1 MWLILLIL
9 RHGHPFL
16 QRDDHSC
23 YWKSCRQNEKYVHCL
38 CLRMPVV
45 GGRVEGPPH
54 ISWPLLTWMFLS
66 SDLPPVETTYVA
78 SLLCIKNLPLIFHT
92 SKIGFLLDIHICW
105 HSERQGF
112 GPASAHTWG
121 HPEGRT
127 WREMRWGDLIML
139 CWLSSQPAASLWILF
154 WGEEIYVVGSCPELG
169 DWDLCKKAT
178 TMPWLIWMS
187 ETE

>member
-1 MWLILLIL
+1 
-9 RHGHPFL
+9 
-16 QRDDHSC
+16 
-23 YWKSCRQNEKYVHCL
+23 
-38 CLRMPVV
+38 MPVV
-45 GGRVEGPPH
+45 GGRAEGPPH
-54 ISWPLLTWMFLS
+54 ILWPLLAWMFLR

-92 SKIGFLLDIHICW
+92 SKLGFLLDIHICW

-127 WREMRWGDLIML
+127 WREMRWGDLIVL

-154 WGEEIYVVGSCPELG
+154 WGEEIYVVCDDIDLFSSEKNPKTCCRLGRMPRTGWVGSRQEG
-169 DWDLCKKAT
+169 DDDAMADLDGRNGVERGSVVNGCF
-178 TMPWLIWMS
+178 S
-187 ETE
+187 